1 MLKHLTVHNFVIV
14 EALHFDLGQ
23 GMCALTGETGAG
35 KSLILDAIMGV
46 LGQKISPDTIRQGC
60 DSAYLELGF
69 EPTWAVRQVLAN
81 HGFEHIAQAPLLT
94 LSKTLHK
101 SGSRSRLNGELITQ
115 AFVKELGS
123 FLMDS
128 IGQHGNQV
136 LFQEE
141 YHLGLLDSFGGEA
154 HQALCE
160 QVNTLHHAWL
170 SNQQLYQRTLQQQ
183 REQQREQDFLHF
195 QWQEID
201 TAALSA
207 DEEDLLLA
215 EQARLRHAAFLE
227 EAVSQVSQGL
237 SQGNH
242 SVCDRLETYQRQLT
256 QALERDAQ
264 LEPIAAQIE
273 SALLEL
279 QDAAQSLRRYGAH
292 IEQNPARLNEVESRL
307 DVLNK
312 LMLKYGAD
320 VPSILNYAEELAVKM
335 AGFQRLDKAL
345 NDLTHQGE
353 VLAADYQ
360 QAAQHLSQSRQQL
373 AEVLSPLIE
382 NELRDLGMEKTRF
395 EVHFDVLERPTA
407 RGLEQA
413 HFLMSPN
420 PGEPLKP
427 LARVASGGEASRL
440 LLAFKLVL
448 KQQHPVPTLI
458 FDEIDAGISGKAALV
473 VAQKLALLARE
484 HQILCITHLPVIASM
499 ADHHYWIEKKQGQH
513 TTHIQL
519 SVLSAED
526 RLVRL
531 AQMTSGQIT
540 DSGLEGARAL
550 FEQAQDYKNQD
561 DVNFSPQNRQKIAS

>member
-14 EALHFDLGQ
+14 ESLHFDLGQ

-60 DSAYLELGF
+60 ESAYLELAF
-69 EPTWAVRQVLAN
+69 EPTLAVRQVLAS
-81 HGFEHIAQAPLLT
+81 HGFEHICQEPLLT
-94 LSKTLHK
+94 LSKTVHK

-128 IGQHGNQV
+128 IGQHGNQL

-141 YHLGLLDSFGGEA
+141 HHLGLLDDFGGQS
-154 HQALCE
+154 HQHLCE
-160 QVNTLHHAWL
+160 QVASLHQAWMA
-170 SNQQLYQRTLQQQ
+170 NQQLYQRTLTQQ
-183 REQQREQDFLHF
+183 REQQREQDFLQF
-195 QWQEID
+195 QWQEIEA
-201 TAALSA
+201 AALEA

-227 EAVSQVSQGL
+227 DSVSQVSQGL
-237 SQGNH
+237 SQGHH
-242 SVCDRLETYQRQLT
+242 SVCDRLESFQRQLS
-256 QALERDAQ
+256 QAVEHDEQ
-264 LEPIAAQIE
+264 LQPIAAQME

-279 QDAAQSLRRYGAH
+279 QDASQSLVRYGAR
-292 IEQNPARLNEVESRL
+292 IEQNPERLKEVDARL

-312 LMLKYGAD
+312 LMLKYGTD
-320 VPSILNYAEELAVKM
+320 VPSILTYAEELAAKM
-335 AGFQRLDKAL
+335 SSFQRLDKAL
-345 NDLTHQGE
+345 QDLQLQGE
-353 VLAADYQ
+353 TLAADYQ
-360 QAAQHLSQSRQQL
+360 AAAQALSQSRQQL

-382 NELRDLGMEKTRF
+382 SELRDLGMEKTRF
-395 EVHFDVLERPTA
+395 EVQFVGGERPSA

-413 HFLMSPN
+413 HFLISPN
-420 PGEPLKP
+420 PGEPLRP

-499 ADHHYWIEKKQGQH
+499 ADHHYWIEKRQGQH
-513 TTHIQL
+513 STHIQL

-526 RLVRL
+526 RLARL

-550 FEQAQDYKNQD
+550 FEQAQDYKN
-561 DVNFSPQNRQKIAS
+561 FSPQNRQKIAS

>member
-14 EALHFDLGQ
+14 ESLHFDLGQ
-23 GMCALTGETGAG
+23 GMCTLTGETGAG

-60 DSAYLELGF
+60 ESAYLELAF
-69 EPTWAVRQVLAN
+69 EPTLAVRQVLAN
-81 HGFEHIAQAPLLT
+81 HGFEDISEASLLT
-94 LSKTLHK
+94 LSKTIHK

-141 YHLGLLDSFGGEA
+141 HHLGLLDDFGGQR
-154 HQALCE
+154 HQQLCE
-160 QVNTLHHAWL
+160 QVAGLHQAWVA
-170 SNQQLYQRTLQQQ
+170 NQHLYQRTLNQQ
-183 REQQREQDFLHF
+183 REQQREQDFLRF
-195 QWQEID
+195 QWQEIED
-201 TAALSA
+201 AALEA
-207 DEEDLLLA
+207 DEEERLLA
-215 EQARLRHAAFLE
+215 EQTRLRHAAFLE
-227 EAVSQVSQGL
+227 DSVCQVSEGL
-237 SQGNH
+237 SQGH
-242 SVCDRLETYQRQLT
+242 RSVCDRLEGYQRQLS
-256 QALERDAQ
+256 QAVAHDDQ
-264 LEPIAAQIE
+264 LQPIASQIE

-279 QDAAQSLRRYGAH
+279 QDAAQSLVRYGAR
-292 IEQNPARLNEVESRL
+292 IEQNPERLKEVDARL

-320 VPSILNYAEELAVKM
+320 VPSILAYAEELAAKM
-335 AGFQRLDKAL
+335 SSFQRLDKAL
-345 NDLTHQGE
+345 QELQLQGE
-353 VLAADYQ
+353 TLAADYQ
-360 QAAQHLSQSRQQL
+360 AAAQALSQSRQQL
-373 AEVLSPLIE
+373 AGVLSPLIE

-395 EVHFDVLERPTA
+395 EVQFMPAERPTA

-413 HFLMSPN
+413 HFLISPN
-420 PGEPLKP
+420 PGEPLRP

-513 TTHIQL
+513 STHIQL
-519 SVLSAED
+519 SVLSAEE

-550 FEQAQDYKNQD
+550 FEQAQDYKQD
-561 DVNFSPQNRQKIAS
+561 YTNFSPQNRQKIAS